1 MRLKQM
7 VVATLG
13 LLCLGTRVL
22 AWDAVGHM
30 QVADIAWSKLTPKA
44 KSEVTAILMQG
55 DPKFRPVSD
64 KEADVRDA
72 FRKSATYPDV
82 IKGDRTT
89 QYEESIPKMNSL
101 FFILSSPNPNN
112 REHELCKTWHYYDAP
127 IRDKSQ
133 GKHPVDLSNAVNA
146 LTLTREQLA
155 TLEAAPEKDRKM
167 QCWWL
172 YWAEHI
178 VGDLHQPLHCVS
190 SYEYQPEEGDAGGNR
205 LQFPDPTRPNG
216 RGNLHGYWDG
226 GIGRAIATDKQN
238 NLSPNVEEV
247 TKRWSADPA
256 VMSSDKDGANL
267 DTASWITDGAKLA
280 DTLVYKDVKPNTPL
294 PTGYAESCTQLCK
307 KQAVLAGS
315 RLAALLNSILDK

>member
-1 MRLKQM
+1 MRLKHLVM
-7 VVATLG
+7 TTLG
-13 LLCLGTRVL
+13 LLCLGSRVL
-22 AWDAVGHM
+22 AWDASGHM
-30 QVADIAWSKLTPKA
+30 QVADIAWSKLTPHA
-44 KSEVTAILMQG
+44 RSEVTAILMAG

-64 KEADVRDA
+64 KEADVREA

-89 QYEESIPKMNSL
+89 QYEDILPKMNSL
-101 FFILSSPNPNN
+101 FFVLAKPDPKNH
-112 REHELCKTWHYYDAP
+112 EHELCKTWHYYDTP

-133 GKHPVDLSNAVNA
+133 GKHLVEISNALNA
-146 LTLTREQLA
+146 LTLAREQLS

-190 SYEYQPEEGDAGGNR
+190 SYEYHPEEGDAGGNR
-205 LQFPDPTRPNG
+205 LQYPNPSRPNG
-216 RGNLHGYWDG
+216 KGNLHGYWDA
-226 GIGRAIATDKQN
+226 GITQAIVTEKQS

-256 VMSSDKDGANL
+256 IQPSDMDGANL
-267 DTASWITDGAKLA
+267 DVASWIADGAKLA
-280 DTLVYKDVKPNTPL
+280 DTIVYKDVKPDMPL
-294 PTGYAESCTQLCK
+294 PAGYTETNMLLSK

-315 RLAALLNSILDK
+315 RLATLLNSLLDK

>member
-1 MRLKQM
+1 MRLKHM
-7 VVATLG
+7 VTATLG
-13 LLCLGTRVL
+13 LLCLGSRVL
-22 AWDAVGHM
+22 AWDAAGHM

-55 DPKFRPVSD
+55 DPQFRPVSD
-64 KEADVRDA
+64 KEADVREA

-82 IKGDRTT
+82 IKGNRTT
-89 QYEESIPKMNSL
+89 QYEEILPGMNAL
-101 FFILSSPNPNN
+101 FFVLTKPDPKN

-133 GKHPVDLSNAVNA
+133 GKHPVDISNALNA
-146 LTLTREQLA
+146 LTLAREQLTA
-155 TLEAAPEKDRKM
+155 LQAAPEKDRKM

-216 RGNLHGYWDG
+216 KGNLHGYWDA
-226 GIGRAIATDKQN
+226 GITQAIVTEKQS
-238 NLSPNVEEV
+238 NLSPSIEDV
-247 TKRWSADPA
+247 TKRWSADSAFKP
-256 VMSSDKDGANL
+256 SDKDAANL
-267 DTASWITDGAKLA
+267 DVASWIFDNAKLA
-280 DTLVYKDVKPNTPL
+280 DNVVYKDVKPNEML
-294 PTGYAESCTQLCK
+294 PGGYAETRIQLCK
-307 KQAVLAGS
+307 KEAVLAGS
-315 RLAALLNSILDK
+315 RLATLLNSILDK